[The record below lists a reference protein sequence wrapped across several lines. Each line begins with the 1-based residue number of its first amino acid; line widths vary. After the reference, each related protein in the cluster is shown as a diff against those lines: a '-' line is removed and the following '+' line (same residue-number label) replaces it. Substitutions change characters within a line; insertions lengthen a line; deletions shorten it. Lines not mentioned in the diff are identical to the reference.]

1 MYPSKVEVL
10 RIFQDDG
17 SFFGGISLSR
27 LFFVQFQP
35 LLRMVK

>member
-17 SFFGGISLSR
+17 SYFLEISLSSF
-27 LFFVQFQP
+27 FFVQFQP
-35 LLRMVK
+35 LSRMVK